1 MEHNPYYNESL
12 GQSHIDPNA
21 ALAAAQL
28 HSLQVQETDRLRQ
41 LDHQAHGSF
50 AGLQS
55 LTDQYAPQHHAHNGP
70 GWGGVA
76 AGAVAGYYLANRQ
89 QAPARPSQPMQTRP
103 VGWKGNVW
111 GWYFAL
117 ALLIQ
122 LAIWPSIAIAGGGAG
137 AFLALGSAVWVP
149 AWLVILVH
157 QSAIREHNRKL
168 PKN

>member
-1 MEHNPYYNESL
+1 MEHNPYYDESL

-21 ALAAAQL
+21 ALASAQL
-28 HSLQVQETDRLRQ
+28 HWFQQQETDRLRQ
-41 LDHQAHGSF
+41 LDHRAHNGF

-55 LTDQYAPQHHAHNGP
+55 LADQHAPQHHHQGP
-70 GWGGVA
+70 GWGTVA
-76 AGAVAGYYLANRQ
+76 AVGTMAYLAARNSQ
-89 QAPARPSQPMQTRP
+89 QAPAQPVQTRP

-137 AFLALGSAVWVP
+137 AFLALGSAIWVP